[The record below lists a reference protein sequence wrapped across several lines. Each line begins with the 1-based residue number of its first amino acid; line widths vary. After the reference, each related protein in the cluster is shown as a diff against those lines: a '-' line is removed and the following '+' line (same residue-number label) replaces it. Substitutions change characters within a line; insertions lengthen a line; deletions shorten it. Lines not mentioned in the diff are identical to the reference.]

1 MFLQIFLNIF
11 REISDLMF
19 CFFSEQVHIIKT
31 TANQSEFD
39 MFFNNLT
46 NFNIALELRTK
57 YWYSYINCE
66 ILISV

>member
-1 MFLQIFLNIF
+1 
-11 REISDLMF
+11 MF